1 MICWPSKSSTHSHS
15 VSSYF
20 MSIPYRL
27 AFPRSGKPQFWNLQK
42 KPQKC
47 VQSKKNLPYL
57 GYNANREW
65 AAISSCLY
73 LIDQLV
79 HGQSSEVVNFRRNLN
94 FHIVPLVN
102 PDGYEYST
110 KFARMWRKTRSD
122 NTNSNCKGVDP
133 NRNWDYKFGG
143 AYSLKDASDRFIS
156 KAP

>member
-1 MICWPSKSSTHSHS
+1 
-15 VSSYF
+15 
-20 MSIPYRL
+20 MSIPYPL
-27 AFPRSGKPQFWNLQK
+27 AFPRSGKPQFSSLK
-42 KPQKC
+42 KSLKSGC
-47 VQSKKNLPYL
+47 TVQRIFLIW
-57 GYNANREW
+57 GTTNREW

-133 NRNWDYKFGG
+133 NRNWDYKFGS
-143 AYSLKDASDRFIS
+143 AYSLKDASERFWMNDT

>member
-1 MICWPSKSSTHSHS
+1 MHI
-15 VSSYF
+15 
-20 MSIPYRL
+20 
-27 AFPRSGKPQFWNLQK
+27 
-42 KPQKC
+42 
-47 VQSKKNLPYL
+47 KKNLPYL
-57 GYNANREW
+57 GYYANREW

-143 AYSLKDASDRFIS
+143 AYSLKDASDRFWMNYAYI
-156 KAP
+156 KGAMIIFQFLA